1 MQDKQV
7 GPSPS
12 GLCMCGCGRKTK
24 IVTKR
29 KTATRLLEVS
39 PSTVK
44 RMVRDGPRAQSS
56 RSWAPSRLL
65 CEPQIAGGTYR
76 LNITATSGSFNIW
89 VGVN

>member
-1 MQDKQV
+1 M
-7 GPSPS
+7 
-12 GLCMCGCGRKTK
+12 
-24 IVTKR
+24 IVPLNGIVQRLTR
-29 KTATRLLEVS
+29 PAAPENLSVSVKTATRLLEVS

-44 RMVRDGPRAQSS
+44 RIVRDGPRAQSS
-56 RSWAPSRLL
+56 RSWALSRLP